1 MQVDILSP
9 DKDLFSGTATMV
21 SLPGKDG
28 SLGILENHAPLI
40 TTLKKGTIKL
50 ESKEKGTLTF
60 EVNGGVVEV
69 LKNKVI
75 ILAD

>member
-1 MQVDILSP
+1 MHVDILSP
-9 DKDLFSGTATMV
+9 DKSLFSGNATSV

-40 TTLKKGTIKL
+40 TTLRKGTIKL
-50 ESKEKGTLTF
+50 SGAAGETTF

-69 LKNKVI
+69 NRNKVI
-75 ILAD
+75 ILAE

>member
-1 MQVDILSP
+1 MKLEILSP
-9 DKDLFSGTATMV
+9 DKNLYSGDASSV
-21 SLPGKDG
+21 LLPGKDG

-40 TTLKKGTIKL
+40 TTLRKGTIKI
-50 ESKEKGTLTF
+50 ESNNGTQLF

-75 ILAD
+75 ILAE